1 MTTNRIT
8 SWSANYAR
16 NLTANY
22 DVARH
27 AWTAPFRPSKLA
39 KQQGCFLDEDWTNG
53 RYVTHDVICSKN
65 RTGSTTLN
73 NTYAQYAALGTHR
86 CARGISVYVTRCAI
100 GQRRQPALSTL
111 HHEART
117 VL

>member
-1 MTTNRIT
+1 
-8 SWSANYAR
+8 
-16 NLTANY
+16 
-22 DVARH
+22 VARH

-73 NTYAQYAALGTHR
+73 NTYAQYAASRHAPVRARNKRVCDQVRHR
-86 CARGISVYVTRCAI
+86 PKAPACLEHAPPRGSHGAI
-100 GQRRQPALSTL
+100 NDRRRFQL
-111 HHEART
+111 HQACGMR
-117 VL
+117 